1 MAVWLVRAGKSGEG
15 EEIAL
20 TQGLAVIGW
29 GDVGDLSD
37 ITSKAQLSDRMATA
51 YPTAKLK
58 TLINWGGQV
67 WTFLKAI
74 EKNDLVV
81 LPLKSTS
88 AIAIGT
94 VTGPYVYRA
103 DLPEF
108 ARHTRTV
115 SWIRDDLPRSTFD
128 QDILY
133 TMGAFLTVC
142 RISRNNAEERIRAT
156 LAGKPKPHPI
166 VDIGEPTIAVAEEE
180 GQINLA
186 QQAEDQ
192 IREFIGDRFK
202 GHDLARLVTALL
214 LAQGYQVQMS
224 PPGADGGVDV
234 IAGRGPLGFDPPRL
248 VVQVKSSVEPVDVKV
263 LRELQGVMKGF
274 GAEQGLLIAWGGF
287 KRTVIDEARRQYFA
301 IRLWDSG
308 ALVAEL
314 MSSYD
319 RLPGDIRAELPLK
332 RVWVMVPEE

>member
-20 TQGLAVIGW
+20 TQGLAVISW
-29 GDVGDLSD
+29 GDIGDLSD
-37 ITSKAQLSDRMATA
+37 ITSKSQLSDRMAKA
-51 YPTAKLK
+51 YPTAKPK

-67 WTFLKAI
+67 WTFVKAI
-74 EKNDLVV
+74 EKGDLVV

-94 VTGPYVYRA
+94 VEGPYAYRA

-108 ARHTRTV
+108 ARHTRKVT
-115 SWIRDDLPRSTFD
+115 WIRDDLPRSTFD

-156 LAGKPKPHPI
+156 LAGKPMPPPS

-192 IREFIGDRFK
+192 IREFIGERFK

-214 LAQGYQVQMS
+214 IAQGYQVQMS

-234 IAGRGPLGFDPPRL
+234 IAGRGPLGFEPPRL
-248 VVQVKSSVEPVDVKV
+248 GVQVKSSVEPVDVKV
-263 LRELQGVMKGF
+263 LRELEGVMKGF

-308 ALVAEL
+308 ALVEEL
-314 MSSYD
+314 MNSYD

-332 RVWVMVPEE
+332 RVWVVVPEE

>member
-29 GDVGDLSD
+29 GDLGDLSD
-37 ITSKAQLSDRMATA
+37 IKSKRDLSDRMAKA
-51 YPTAKLK
+51 YPTAKPK

-67 WTFLKAI
+67 WTFVKVI
-74 EKNDLVV
+74 EEGDLVV

-94 VTGPYVYRA
+94 VAGHYIYRA

-108 ARHTRTV
+108 ARHTRKV

-142 RISRNNAEERIRAT
+142 RISRNNAEARIRAT
-156 LAGKPKPHPI
+156 LAGKPMPPPD
-166 VDIGEPTIAVAEEE
+166 VDVGEPTIAVAEEE

-192 IREFIGDRFK
+192 IRKFIDERFK

-214 LAQGYQVQMS
+214 VAQGYQVQMS

-234 IAGRGPLGFDPPRL
+234 IAGRGPLGFEPPRL

-308 ALVAEL
+308 ALVEEL
-314 MSSYD
+314 MNSYD

-332 RVWVMVPEE
+332 RVWVVVPEE